1 MNCRVLEKGKCEIT
15 QYYSNEHKAVD
26 IVGENYTLDNIIAH
40 SSGKIIEIQ
49 DGRSNLK
56 GSTGNIAYGNYIKL
70 EHNSGYQ
77 TLYAH
82 LKSGLNLKLNQYI
95 DKGKVLGLMG
105 DSGNAYGA
113 HLHFEVWKDGNK
125 INPLEFLNE
134 DLPTNQTTKYNI
146 GDIVSINGVYIS
158 SQSQS
163 KLRPLITRGKITKII
178 NNANNPYLL
187 DEGKIGGVNDNVIIS
202 KDNTGYLSNK
212 SYQGTSIVDALK
224 EINIDSS
231 YTYRTKLASIN
242 NISNYR
248 GTEEQNIE
256 LLNLLKQGILK
267 Y

>member
-113 HLHFEVWKDGNK
+113 HLHFEVWKDGIR
-125 INPLEFLNE
+125 INP
-134 DLPTNQTTKYNI
+134 
-146 GDIVSINGVYIS
+146 
-158 SQSQS
+158 
-163 KLRPLITRGKITKII
+163 
-178 NNANNPYLL
+178 
-187 DEGKIGGVNDNVIIS
+187 
-202 KDNTGYLSNK
+202 TGYL
-212 SYQGTSIVDALK
+212 
-224 EINIDSS
+224 
-231 YTYRTKLASIN
+231 N
-242 NISNYR
+242 NY
-248 GTEEQNIE
+248 
-256 LLNLLKQGILK
+256 LYVK
-267 Y
+267 